1 MKKVID
7 RYRDVIIQIATPTS
21 LGTGFYLKAPNLIVT
36 NDHVVAGNR
45 EVVIKGR
52 LFPKILAKVIY
63 SDPKLDLA
71 FLEMPPGLELPE
83 VELDTEEEVVE
94 GEPILAIGH
103 PFGLKFTTT
112 LGIIS
117 NVSHEINDVQYYL
130 NDAALNPGN
139 SGGPLVNKE
148 GKVIGVN
155 TFIIRDGKDT
165 GFTLPSRY
173 LSETITDFGSYSGHT
188 GTRCRSCSNIVY
200 EGNTDG
206 NYCPH
211 CGSLISLPSQVEE
224 YEPIGIA
231 ATVESMLL
239 EAGHDVRL
247 SRRGS
252 DTWEIRQGSA
262 RIFIAYHEKT
272 GLITGDAYLCTL
284 PQENIGP
291 IYEFL
296 LRQNYDLEGL
306 TFSVKEQ
313 DIILSLLIFDRYLN
327 VETGLLLLKNLFEKA
342 DHFDNILVETYGA
355 KWKFEE
361 GEEN

>member
-1 MKKVID
+1 MKQVID
-7 RYRDVIIQIATPTS
+7 RYRDVIIQIATPAS
-21 LGTGFYLKAPNLIVT
+21 LGTGFYLKGPNLIVT
-36 NDHVVAGNR
+36 NDHVVSGNR

-52 LFPKILAKVIY
+52 LFPKTLARVIY
-63 SDPKLDLA
+63 SDPRFDLA
-71 FLEMPPGLELPE
+71 FLEVPPGIELPE
-83 VELDTEEEVVE
+83 IQLENKTTVVE
-94 GEPILAIGH
+94 GDPILAIGH

-117 NVSHEINDVQYYL
+117 NVSHEINDIQYYL

-148 GKVIGVN
+148 GNVIGVN
-155 TFIIRDGKDT
+155 TFIVKEGNNT
-165 GFTLPSRY
+165 GFSLPAKYLALTL
-173 LSETITDFGSYSGHT
+173 DQFGAFT
-188 GTRCRSCSNIVY
+188 GKTATRCRSCSNIVF
-200 EGNTDG
+200 EDKADG
-206 NYCPH
+206 SYCPH
-211 CGSLISLPSQVEE
+211 CGSMIHLPSQVEE

-231 ATVESMLL
+231 ATIEGMLA
-239 EAGHDVRL
+239 EAGHDVKL

-262 RIFIAYHEKT
+262 RIFIAYHERT

-327 VETGLLLLKNLFEKA
+327 VETGLLLFKNLFEKA
-342 DHFDNILVETYGA
+342 DHYDNILVEEYGA

-361 GEEN
+361 GEEG